1 MALTQSFYQAVNEK
15 NVRLVR
21 IMMKD
26 SLIVDPSFQQFSE
39 MEKAA
44 EKVMDI
50 YEPHDGRELEE
61 DRDKWTEE
69 YMDKLMVQVISN
81 FSRERIEKLKAVVRK
96 FYPMPQRSQGTAQCT
111 RSGKPNG
118 KRETIGEKETYQ
130 ERKKR
135 DQKEGNY
142 ICSVY
147 ATGAVAGA
155 VIGGTVGAVAGMA
168 AAGEVIVGGIAAGAA
183 VGAAAGIGVAASM
196 MGGNKK
202 DE

>member
-1 MALTQSFYQAVNEK
+1 MALTKSFYQAVKEK

-39 MEKAA
+39 MEREA

-61 DRDKWTEE
+61 NRDKWNEE

-81 FSRERIEKLKAVVRK
+81 FSQERIENLKAVVRK
-96 FYPMPQRSQGTAQCT
+96 IYPMPQRSQGTAQGT
-111 RSGKPNG
+111 SSGKPNG
-118 KRETIGEKETYQ
+118 KRESIGEKETYQ
-130 ERKKR
+130 GRKKR

-155 VIGGTVGAVAGMA
+155 MIGGTVGAVAGMA
-168 AAGEVIVGGIAAGAA
+168 GAGEAIVGGIAAGAA
-183 VGAAAGIGVAASM
+183 VGAAAGIGIAASM

>member
-1 MALTQSFYQAVNEK
+1 MALTQSFYQAVNKK

-81 FSRERIEKLKAVVRK
+81 FSRERIQNLKAVVRK
-96 FYPMPQRSQGTAQCT
+96 FYPMPQGTAQGT
-111 RSGKPNG
+111 GIGKPNG
-118 KRETIGEKETYQ
+118 KRETTGEKETYQ

-155 VIGGTVGAVAGMA
+155 VIGGTVGAAAGMV

-183 VGAAAGIGVAASM
+183 VGAAAGIGIAASM

>member
-15 NVRLVR
+15 NIRLVR

-39 MEKAA
+39 MEKVA

-81 FSRERIEKLKAVVRK
+81 FSRERIQNLKAVVRK
-96 FYPMPQRSQGTAQCT
+96 FYPMPQRLQGTAQGAGA
-111 RSGKPNG
+111 GKPGG
-118 KRETIGEKETYQ
+118 KRETNGEKETYQ

-183 VGAAAGIGVAASM
+183 VGAAAGIGIAASM